1 MEKALPLIFI
11 LILAATGGG
20 YFYLQ
25 QQTDVITGVQVATGL
40 REDDGSEKERPSL
53 WSRISGLWTTSP
65 EEALM
70 EPLPVVA
77 GWEMTPIENPWTVR
91 TIRLDGSIPND
102 EEFLQ
107 EAVAGTRPDSRDVI
121 QMNLKLNMNWANSDN
136 QKLRNNG
143 ELRAAANYA
152 REESRFNVLL
162 EKKVIEEL
170 PEQTGDGEVD
180 LPVHPLARLMMN
192 DVVEQTERNM
202 EATFKMLSALDEAQ
216 ERIVVIDGIEFQE
229 RNFSKRNVQ
238 QAVRGRTVRL
248 IGLFNETYLL
258 TVWGDGTE
266 EEAVELI
273 QTLGLHEMPRFAEN
287 G

>member
-1 MEKALPLIFI
+1 MDKALPLIFI

-25 QQTDVITGVQVATGL
+25 QQTDVITGVQVAAGL

-53 WSRISGLWTTSP
+53 WSRVSGLWTTSA

-70 EPLPVVA
+70 EPLPAVA
-77 GWEMTPIENPWTVR
+77 GWDMTPIENPWTVR

-102 EEFLQ
+102 DEFLQ
-107 EAVAGTRPDSRDVI
+107 EAVAGTRPESRDVI
-121 QMNLKLNMNWANSDN
+121 QLNLKLNMNWANGDN

-152 REESRFNVLL
+152 RDDSRFNVLL
-162 EKKVIEEL
+162 EKKVIEEQ
-170 PEQTGDGEVD
+170 PEAQGGEVN
-180 LPVHPLARLMMN
+180 LPVHPLARILLN
-192 DVVEQTERNM
+192 DEVEQAERNM
-202 EATFKMLSALDEAQ
+202 EATFKMLSALDKSQ
-216 ERIVVIDGIEFQE
+216 ERTVEIDGIEFRE

-248 IGLFNETYLL
+248 IGFFNETYLL

-266 EEAVELI
+266 EDAVELI
-273 QTLGLHEMPRFAEN
+273 QALGLHEMPQFAEN
-287 G
+287 R